1 MQRASDLL
9 KGKSKQLWTIL
20 PEASVLDALKLMA
33 EKEIGAL
40 VVMDKK
46 DKVVG
51 IFSERDYARKISIK
65 GKKSLDT
72 RVKEVMTPFDKMY
85 TIRPD
90 TPVEDCMVLMTGKH
104 IRHLP
109 VFDGPKFVGLISI
122 GDAVKAQI
130 SQKDA
135 LIDQLSNYIGG
146 KY

>member
-9 KGKSKQLWTIL
+9 KSKSKQLWTVL
-20 PEASVLDALKLMA
+20 PEASVFDALKLMA
-33 EKEIGAL
+33 DKEIGAL

-46 DKVVG
+46 EKVVG
-51 IFSERDYARKISIK
+51 IFTERDYARKIVIK
-65 GKKSLDT
+65 GRKSLDT

-85 TIRPD
+85 TIKPD

-130 SQKDA
+130 AQKDA